1 MLSDPR
7 RMKGV
12 IHGTNGYDQD
22 VIGDLHRRSNPQ
34 APLRSDKAL
43 LLNENRLCVSMPRAH
58 LKSVILI
65 LRKVPER
72 FVVSRSH
79 DLRIAR

>member
-7 RMKGV
+7 RVKRV

-43 LLNENRLCVSMPRAH
+43 LLNRLCVSMPRAH